1 MPIYRSNQYTQHRL
15 TIPRAFGLANLGNTC
30 YLNAVMQSLRAIKP
44 FMAAVENTPQPENSL
59 FRIVADVWKRMA
71 GKTEIVRPQELKSRM
86 AQLNPMFA
94 GNAEHDA
101 HEFCLELLNQMHD
114 ELLAEQKKQTEQPE
128 EKKPI
133 ELPTQ
138 IFDFTC
144 SATLQCSTCSYQRA
158 NLEMYRDLSIDLPPV
173 AGSEISLE
181 TLVESHFRTEDVEY
195 RCEKCSGTLASSSRS
210 MQVPP
215 AVLALHV
222 KRFSP
227 NLSTNRI
234 EKRSDRIVFPE
245 VWSPKWPGTN
255 QYRLHSFVNHVGA
268 SAATGHYVA
277 FARGDEG
284 WQEFDDSRVRAISSF
299 SQLPPNA
306 HTGGYLF
313 FYVRE

>member
-1 MPIYRSNQYTQHRL
+1 
-15 TIPRAFGLANLGNTC
+15 
-30 YLNAVMQSLRAIKP
+30 
-44 FMAAVENTPQPENSL
+44 
-59 FRIVADVWKRMA
+59 
-71 GKTEIVRPQELKSRM
+71 
-86 AQLNPMFA
+86 
-94 GNAEHDA
+94 
-101 HEFCLELLNQMHD
+101 
-114 ELLAEQKKQTEQPE
+114 
-128 EKKPI
+128 
-133 ELPTQ
+133 
-138 IFDFTC
+138 
-144 SATLQCSTCSYQRA
+144 
-158 NLEMYRDLSIDLPPV
+158 MYRDLSIDLPPV

-181 TLVESHFRTEDVEY
+181 TLVENHFRTEDVEY